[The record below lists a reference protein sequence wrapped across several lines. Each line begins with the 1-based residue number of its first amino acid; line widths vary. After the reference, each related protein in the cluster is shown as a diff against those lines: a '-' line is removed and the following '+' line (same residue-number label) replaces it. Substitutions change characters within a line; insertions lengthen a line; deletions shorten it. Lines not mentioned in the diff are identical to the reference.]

1 MLDSPRQQN
10 FSAVLCRGGTTK
22 HDTARSIKYFKG
34 YQVAGRIIVQDDAG
48 GVFCLALAPI
58 SGARY
63 NRLMRVIAR
72 RTLREFWEKHPDAR
86 QALQAWY
93 ADVKR
98 ADWKSP
104 AEIKAIYRNAS
115 FVANNRVVFNVK
127 GNQYRLIVAVQY
139 QHGIV
144 YIRFVGTHQEY
155 DRIDAA
161 NI

>member
-1 MLDSPRQQN
+1 M
-10 FSAVLCRGGTTK
+10 
-22 HDTARSIKYFKG
+22 
-34 YQVAGRIIVQDDAG
+34 RII
-48 GVFCLALAPI
+48 
-58 SGARY
+58 SR
-63 NRLMRVIAR
+63 RV
-72 RTLREFWEKHPDAR
+72 LREFWEKHPDAR

-98 ADWKSP
+98 ADWKTP

-115 FVANNRVVFNVK
+115 FIANNRVVFNVK
-127 GNQYRLIVAVQY
+127 GNQYRLIVVIQY

-161 NI
+161 RI